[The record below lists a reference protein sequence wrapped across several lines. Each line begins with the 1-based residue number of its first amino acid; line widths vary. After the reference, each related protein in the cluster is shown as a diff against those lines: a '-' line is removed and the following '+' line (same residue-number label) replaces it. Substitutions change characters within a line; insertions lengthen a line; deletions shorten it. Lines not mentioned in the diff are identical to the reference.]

1 MDVIEAR
8 TDQSLDL
15 HMEWRLSNWTKSE
28 TEKEILR
35 RITIEEVG
43 EDNNN
48 TVDIWIMR
56 GEKTIGALA
65 NHTFHVWS
73 QQDIDSIDWNNGLF
87 R

>member
-48 TVDIWIMR
+48 TVDIWVMR
-56 GEKTIGALA
+56 GENSIGALA
-65 NHTFHVWS
+65 NNTFHIWS
-73 QQDIDSIDWNNGLF
+73 EKDIDSIDWNNGLF